1 MANNNDSNNDQ
12 NKPKVVPVVPQ
23 TEKKPLPEGINK
35 TPSTIIINENNKATN
50 QEDNTK
56 KSQVQSTIVL
66 MQQLDSLIN
75 TKK

>member
-1 MANNNDSNNDQ
+1 MANNNNSNNDQ
-12 NKPKVVPVVPQ
+12 NKPKVVPSVPQ

-35 TPSTIIINENNKATN
+35 TPPTIIRNANNKVAN
-50 QEDNTK
+50 QEDNTN

-75 TKK
+75 PKK